1 MLLEQ
6 IIPGDNLLF
15 LEDSYSWLENAA
27 ELVYK
32 LPAEIDIS
40 LQCNTKGSKSFIS
53 PVNFSEAD
61 RKEEASGLTPA
72 VFPHYADWLKGAFPR
87 ARREKKVD
95 EELLDFIKKAE
106 YFFLELEER
115 NYQPRLLH
123 GDLHHWNILRS
134 ANRGWQAI
142 DPKGVIGQPLL
153 ESARFLDNQI
163 TLTDSLG
170 DHAALDGMLGVFS
183 RKFSASK
190 LQVVKSLFILLVLST
205 CWSHENH
212 SPKPSTLQHRQDK
225 CRFVDDYIEKKT

>member
-15 LEDSYSWLENAA
+15 QEDSYSWLETAV
-27 ELVYK
+27 ELAYK
-32 LPAEIDIS
+32 LPVEIDIS
-40 LQCNTKGSKSFIS
+40 LQGNTKGSNSIIS
-53 PVNFSEAD
+53 PVNLSESD
-61 RKEEASGLTPA
+61 RKEEESALTPA
-72 VFPHYADWLKGAFPR
+72 VFPHYADWLKGAFSR
-87 ARREKKVD
+87 ARRENKVD

-115 NYQPRLLH
+115 KYQPRLLH

-134 ANRGWQAI
+134 ESRGWQAI

-163 TLTDSLG
+163 TLTDNLG
-170 DHAALDGMLGVFS
+170 DHAALDGMLAVFS
-183 RKFSASK
+183 RKFPAAK
-190 LQVVKSLFILLVLST
+190 LQVAKSLFILLVLSA

-212 SPKPSTLQHRQDK
+212 SPKLSTLQYRQDK
-225 CRFVDDYIEKKT
+225 CRFVADYIEQKS